1 MSTPS
6 SIAPA
11 VPDRQRAIR
20 AIKALLFS
28 ASIIPAL
35 VGGGAALAAGPVSPA
50 LFALAALGLFVG
62 QAGGDYL
69 YFYLTHFHTDARDAH
84 TKIFAGWRP
93 LLVGGVSQAKAWNLR
108 PEHAVHAGA
117 CCLLVDLGIA
127 FYFYA
132 VIGPAILSFA
142 LAGGLVAV
150 FFTPLM
156 LRGLK
161 EPVIFVTFGPLCV
174 AGTTLALAGK
184 ITIPAL
190 AASVPVGLFITAVAY
205 LKSARFDVAGNPAE
219 AGSHA
224 SAGNPGSGEQVVLRV
239 RRGAIA
245 TLLAL
250 GYVSL
255 VAGVALRQLPMLSL
269 AGLLSLPLA
278 LSVTSAVHPAQSRV
292 ADYLWATVRTILVS
306 IIVGLGIAI
315 GFAVSPLR

>member
-1 MSTPS
+1 MSTPAS
-6 SIAPA
+6 TALPA
-11 VPDRQRAIR
+11 PDRQRAIR

-28 ASIIPAL
+28 ASIVPAL

-84 TKIFAGWRP
+84 TKIFAGWHP
-93 LLVGGVSQAKAWNLR
+93 LLVGRVLK
-108 PEHAVHAGA
+108 PEHTVHAGA

-127 FYFYA
+127 FYFYS
-132 VIGPAILSFA
+132 VIGPAILWFA

-174 AGTTLALAGK
+174 AGTTLALAGT

-190 AASVPVGLFITAVAY
+190 AASVPVGLFITVVAY
-205 LKSARFDVAGNPAE
+205 LKSARFDVVDE
-219 AGSHA
+219 A
-224 SAGNPGSGEQVVLRV
+224 GEQVVLRV
-239 RRGAIA
+239 RRGAIVA
-245 TLLAL
+245 LLAL
-250 GYVSL
+250 AYASL
-255 VAGVALRQLPMLSL
+255 AVGVALRQLPMLSL

-278 LSVTSAVHPAQSRV
+278 VSVASAVRPAQSRV
-292 ADYLWATVRTILVS
+292 ADYLWATVRSIFVS
-306 IIVGLGIAI
+306 LIVGLAIAI
-315 GFAVSPLR
+315 GFAASALR

>member
-20 AIKALLFS
+20 AIKALLFT
-28 ASIIPAL
+28 ASIVPAL

-50 LFALAALGLFVG
+50 LFALATLGLFVG
-62 QAGGDYL
+62 QAGGDYV

-84 TKIFAGWRP
+84 TKIFAGWHP
-93 LLVGGVSQAKAWNLR
+93 LLVGRVLK
-108 PEHAVHAGA
+108 PEHTVHAGA

-132 VIGPAILSFA
+132 VIGPAILWFA

-174 AGTTLALAGK
+174 AGTTLALAGS

-205 LKSARFDVAGNPAE
+205 LKSARFDVVDNPAE
-219 AGSHA
+219 AGSHIT
-224 SAGNPGSGEQVVLRV
+224 AGNPAGEQVVLRV
-239 RRGAIA
+239 RRGVIA

-255 VAGVALRQLPMLSL
+255 VLGVALRQLPIPSL

-315 GFAVSPLR
+315 GFAVSALR